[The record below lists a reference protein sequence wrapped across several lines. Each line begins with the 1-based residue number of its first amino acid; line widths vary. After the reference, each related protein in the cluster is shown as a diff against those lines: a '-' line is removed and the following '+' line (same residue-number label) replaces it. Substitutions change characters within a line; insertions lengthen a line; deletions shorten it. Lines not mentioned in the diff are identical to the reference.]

1 MADPGG
7 RLPLSAA
14 QRGIWFAHDLDP
26 TGRRYNVA
34 EYKEIHGPL
43 DLELLSA
50 AWSRLVAEADIL
62 RVTRVER
69 DDTGLHQVL
78 EAAPGTRALRLL
90 DLRGAADPWAEARAW
105 MDEDL
110 TTPVDLTAGDLFTV
124 AVLRLAPEHFL
135 YYQRYHHIVLDGMS
149 AALLD
154 ARLTELYA
162 QALAGTAWEPGPFGT
177 LEEVLD
183 EDAAYRASRAAADD
197 TAYWTDR
204 LAGLE
209 DTPRIAEG
217 QDTPRIA
224 EGQDTPRIAE
234 GQDTPRIAEGQ
245 DTPRIAEG
253 QDTPRIAEGQDT
265 GRQPAGVP
273 FVRRSVRLTAA
284 EARRVR
290 EVARASR
297 APWSMLMISLVAAYV
312 HRVSGKGELVLGLPV
327 TGRTTE
333 LTRRTPAMTSNVVP
347 LRLDVR
353 PELKVGEL
361 VAAVRSEVRAALAH
375 QLPRYEDLC
384 RDLAGGD
391 SARRIAAP
399 MVNIMAFAP
408 DLGFLGQ
415 PGVQHNLSNG
425 PVDDLSIG
433 IYDLGEEQGLRI
445 DFDAAPGACDI
456 EAAAAHQDHFLRFV
470 HAALAGPEL
479 PVGRLDLVS
488 GPELRQLISGF
499 NTPDAEVPA
508 EDRTPAALFEEQ
520 VALHPDRIAVTHG
533 SESLTYAQLEERAN
547 RLGRLLAARGAGPER
562 YVAVALERSADL
574 VTALLAVVKTGAGYV
589 PLDPHYPADR
599 LAYMLEDAAPALV
612 VTTRA
617 GVDGLPGT
625 GVPLLVLDAADT
637 RAELAAADPA
647 PLTDAD
653 RTTALTPGH
662 PAYVIYTSGSTGRP
676 KGVVVPHGNVVRLFT
691 ATDHWF
697 GFGPED
703 VWTLFHSYA
712 FDFSVW
718 ELWGP
723 LLHGGRLVVVPH
735 AVSRSPQE
743 FLTLLAEEQVTVLNQ
758 TPSAFYQLMRAEAEQ
773 PAGELAL
780 RRVVFGGEALDL
792 GRLAPWQRA
801 HPEAVLVNM
810 YGITE
815 TTVHVSHLALDE
827 DATAGQTRSLIGR
840 AIPDLRIY
848 VLDAALRP
856 SPVGERG
863 EMYVAGAG
871 LARGYLGRPD
881 LSADRF
887 VADPFGEPGS
897 RMYRTGDL
905 ARWQADGGL
914 EYLGRADHQVKI
926 RGFRI
931 ELGEI
936 ESVLLALEKVAS
948 GAVVVR
954 EDRPGD
960 KRLVAYVVPAPGA
973 ALTDGELRGA
983 LGAELP
989 AHMVPAAFVT
999 LDALPLTVNGKLDTR
1014 SLPAP
1019 ATTGQGSGR
1028 APATPREEVL
1038 CALFAEVVGVVRA
1051 GADDSFFDLGG
1062 DSIMAIQLVS
1072 QARRAG
1078 LVLSPR
1084 EVFRL
1089 RTPAALAEAATELDT
1104 EPAESAGAGLGA
1116 LPLTPV
1122 MRWADGRGGP
1132 LDGHNQSM
1140 VLRVPAE
1147 LTLPRLVDC
1156 VRAVLDRHD
1165 ALRAHRTDRTLV
1177 VGPAG
1182 SADAAAAVRR
1192 VDASGADETA
1202 LDALA
1207 DAEGRAALTA
1217 LAPREPGGMLR
1228 AVWLDRGPE
1237 RTGLLV
1243 LVVHHLVV
1251 DGVSWRVLAPD
1262 LAQAWDAVS
1271 RGRTPRLDPVGT
1283 SLRTWAHRLADAAVS
1298 PEREAELPYWREVL
1312 ARGAAPLADR
1322 ALDPRKDTLETAGRL
1337 TLRLPAEVTHALL
1350 TAVPAAFHA
1359 EVNDVL
1365 LTAFALAYRRWRGD
1379 GGPVL
1384 VDLEGHGREE
1394 AALPGADLSRTVGW
1408 FTSVYPVLL
1417 DVPADAD
1424 GDPGAALKGVKEQL
1438 RAVPGKGIGYGVLR
1452 HLHPRFGAQLAPL
1465 GDPEIGFNYLGRFSA
1480 PTAAADWAVVP
1491 RLGDG
1496 IPGGLPGMPLGH
1508 VLELDA
1514 LTQDGPGGPELVA
1527 AWSWAG
1533 GLLTEPQV
1541 AELAALWFEA
1551 LAELARHGTRPG
1563 AGGRSPSDVAPAA
1576 LTQGEIEFL
1585 ERRRPALADI
1595 LPLSPL
1601 QEGLLF
1607 HSLQAGDGDIYT
1619 AQLQLALSGPL
1630 DAARLRRAARD
1641 VLARHPHLGAEFHH
1655 EGLGRPV
1662 QTVPG
1667 AVGTPWSEADLT
1679 DLPEEERSPAADALA
1694 AAERAVG
1701 FTPDEGPLL
1710 RFTLVRTGRDSH
1722 RLLLTN
1728 HHLLLDGWSM
1738 PVLVRELLSLYAAG
1752 PGPSPLPRVRP
1763 YRDFLAHLAETDR
1776 QAARAAW
1783 SQALDGVEEPTLVR
1797 PSDPGRTPT
1806 VPERLEFNL
1815 PAPVADALAGR
1826 ARTAGLTMNTVLQGA
1841 WALLL
1846 ARLTGRD
1853 DVVFGATVSGRPAEL
1868 PDVESMVGLFINTVP
1883 VRLRLDGGESL
1894 GALLERMQRE
1904 QSALLGHQH
1913 LGLAEIQ
1920 QLTGVGALFDTAMVF
1935 ENYPLD
1941 VSALAAAT
1949 AGSGLV
1955 LDGVDGHDAVHYT
1968 LGMVARPGPD
1978 GLCFRLDHQS
1988 DLLDAEQARGVADR
2002 LLRVLTAI
2010 AERPGT
2016 PVGRLDVLPP
2026 AERERLLTGWNDT
2039 DVPAAAKPHT
2049 IPGLFEA
2056 QAARTPDAVALVH
2069 GDTELTYREL
2079 NTRADRLARLL
2090 VGRGAGPERFVAIA
2104 LHRSVELVVTQ
2115 LAVLKTGA
2123 AFVPLDPGYPAD
2135 RLAYMLADS
2144 TPTLV
2149 VTSSAVAARLP
2160 RSEAPLLLIDRTAYD
2175 HGSGRGPTVARDAD
2189 HPAYVIYTSGST
2201 GRPKGVV
2208 VTHRGI
2214 ASMVAGQRAGL
2225 GVTPESRVL
2234 LFASP
2239 SFDAAVWEL
2248 CMALLTGARA
2258 VLGDADR
2265 LLPGLTLAALIAEHG
2280 VTHVTLP
2287 PSALPV
2293 MPEDGLPPGSTL
2305 VVAGEATA
2313 PDLVD
2318 RWSRGRRMV
2327 NAYGPT
2333 ESTVCASMSDPLAG
2347 PVLAPIGG
2355 PIANTR
2361 MYVLDPHL
2369 QPVPA
2374 GTPGELYLAGSGL
2387 ARGYLG
2393 RPDLTADR
2401 FVANPFGGPG
2411 ARMYRTGDLARWRAD
2426 GTLDYLGRTDH
2437 QVKIRGFR
2445 VEPGEIESALT
2456 AHPGVEQAAVLVRED
2471 RPGAKRLVAYTVGQ
2485 DVGAPALRAF
2495 LGASLP
2501 DHMVPAAFV
2510 ALPELPLTANGKVD
2524 RKALPVPTAATAEGG
2539 RAPATPRE
2547 SLLCGLF
2554 AEVLSQPGAGADDSF
2569 FDLGGDSITAIQLVS
2584 RARAA
2589 GLSLTVRE
2597 VFVHRTPAALASVTA
2612 ETGEEQRPADAPY
2625 LEGPFPGLEEET
2637 ELLTRFDPDLVD
2649 VLPLTPLQEG
2659 FLFHSL
2665 LTGDDGDDGDGHDV
2679 YTTQLALDLEGPLDA
2694 DALRAAAERLLVR
2707 QPALRAGFRYD
2718 TERPVQVVR
2727 AGVALPWLTADLAAE
2742 DDRTAAAR
2750 ALELARSERAHT
2762 FDPAVPP
2769 LLRMALITLP
2779 GGRHRLILT
2788 AHHILWD
2795 GWSVPVLVEELFTL
2809 YAERAGDST
2818 LPPPPPL
2825 RAYLSWLAGRDR
2837 AAAESAWRAALAGP
2851 AEPTL
2856 VAPEAAEEE
2865 PQPQE
2870 SVRTELPTELT
2881 ARLGAALR
2889 GAGLT
2894 LSTAVQAAWAL
2905 VLARHTGRD
2914 DVLFGSTVSGRP
2926 PEVPG
2931 IERMVGNL
2939 INTVPVRVRLDPRE
2953 PLGGLLARIQ
2963 EEQTALL
2970 PHHHLG
2976 LGDIQRLTGNGSLFD
2991 TTTVVKNTPLDPAT
3005 LLGRA
3010 GEGSDGLRLTG
3021 GDSEDATHYP
3031 LRMQA
3036 VPGLDSTRLGLHLGY
3051 LPDVYRREQAQ
3062 ALLDRTA
3069 RILEAVA
3076 DARQTLVG
3084 ELEPSPVGELE
3095 PSPADGKCRTGLN
3108 TAVVRPTGTRSLDR
3122 C

>member
-1 MADPGG
+1 MADLVT

-14 QRGIWFAHDLDP
+14 QRGIWFAHAMDP
-26 TGRRYNVA
+26 TGRRYNIA
-34 EYKEIHGPL
+34 ECKEIHGPL
-43 DLELLSA
+43 DLDVLA
-50 AWSRLVAEADIL
+50 AARHRLATETDIL
-62 RVTRVER
+62 RTVRIEQ
-69 DDTGLHQVL
+69 DDTGLYQIL
-78 EAAPGTRALRLL
+78 EPVEDIRPPLL
-90 DLRGAADPWAEARAW
+90 VDLSERADPADPMAAARAW

-110 TTPVDLTAGDLFTV
+110 RTPVDLVTGANLRTV
-124 AVLRLAPEHFL
+124 AVLRLAPEHFV
-135 YYQRYHHIVLDGMS
+135 YYQRYHHIMIDGMS
-149 AALLD
+149 GALMD
-154 ARLTELYA
+154 HRLTELYT
-162 QALAGTAWEPGPFGT
+162 QALNGVAWEPGPFAS
-177 LEEVLD
+177 LAEVLA
-183 EDAAYRASRAAADD
+183 EDAAYRVSREAADD
-197 TAYWTDR
+197 TAYWAER
-204 LAGLE
+204 LAGLP
-209 DTPRIAEG
+209 DTPRLGEREDHAAG
-217 QDTPRIA
+217 
-224 EGQDTPRIAE
+224 
-234 GQDTPRIAEGQ
+234 
-245 DTPRIAEG
+245 
-253 QDTPRIAEGQDT
+253 
-265 GRQPAGVP
+265 QPAGEP
-273 FVRRSVRLTAA
+273 YVRRSVRLTP
-284 EARRVR
+284 ERSRRVR
-290 EVARASR
+290 EAARSARTS
-297 APWSMLMISLVAAYV
+297 WSMLMIALVASYV
-312 HRVSGKGELVLGLPV
+312 HRATGKNELVLGLPV

-333 LTRRTPAMTSNVVP
+333 LTRRTPCMVSNIVP
-347 LRLDVR
+347 LRLTVR
-353 PELKVGEL
+353 PEHGIGEL
-361 VAAVRSEVRAALAH
+361 MTRVRAEVKAALAH

-384 RDLAGGD
+384 RELSGGETG
-391 SARRIAAP
+391 RRIAAP
-399 MVNIMAFAP
+399 MVNIMAFAQGR
-408 DLGFLGQ
+408 GFLGQ
-415 PGVQHNLSNG
+415 PGTQHNLSNG

-433 IYDLGEEQGLRI
+433 IYDLGEDQGIRI
-445 DFDAAPGACDI
+445 DFDAAPDVCDI
-456 EAAAAHQDHFLRFV
+456 DSVAAHQDRFLHFA
-470 HAALAGPEL
+470 HAALDAPDL
-479 PVGRLDLVS
+479 PVGRI
-488 GPELRQLISGF
+488 ELLPQAETDRLIDGV

-508 EDRTPAALFEEQ
+508 EDRTLAALFEEQ
-520 VALHPDRIAVTHG
+520 AARHPGRIAVTHG
-533 SESLTYAQLEERAN
+533 SESLTYAELEERAN
-547 RLGRLLAARGAGPER
+547 RLARLLAARGAGPER

-574 VTALLAVVKTGAGYV
+574 VTALLAVVKAGAGYV
-589 PLDPHYPADR
+589 PMDPHYPADR
-599 LAYMLEDAAPALV
+599 LAYMLQDAAPALV
-612 VTTRA
+612 VTTLD
-617 GVDGLPGT
+617 GVGALPDT
-625 GVPLLVLDAADT
+625 EVPLVVLDDADT

-653 RTTALTPGH
+653 RTAPLTPGN

-676 KGVVVPHGNVVRLFT
+676 KGVVIPHSNVVRLFT
-691 ATDHWF
+691 ATGHWF
-697 GFGPED
+697 DFGAED

-723 LLHGGRLVVVPH
+723 LLYGGRLVVVPH
-735 AVSRSPQE
+735 AVSRSPHE
-743 FLTLLAEEQVTVLNQ
+743 FLALLAEERVTVLNQ
-758 TPSAFYQLMRAEAEQ
+758 TPSAFYQLMRADAEQ
-773 PAGELAL
+773 PVGELAL

-792 GRLAPWQRA
+792 GRLGPWQRA
-801 HPEAVLVNM
+801 HPKAALVNM

-827 DATAGQTRSLIGR
+827 EATSGQTRSLIGH

-848 VLDAALRP
+848 VLDTALRP

-887 VADPFGEPGS
+887 VADPFGAPGS

-905 ARWQADGGL
+905 ARRRADGGL

-936 ESVLLALEKVAS
+936 ESVLLAQEKVAS

-960 KRLVAYVVPAPGA
+960 KRLIAYVVPAPGA
-973 ALTDGELRGA
+973 AFADGELRGA

-999 LDALPLTVNGKLDTR
+999 LDALPLTANGKLDTR

-1019 ATTGQGSGR
+1019 AAGGCGTGR
-1028 APATPREEVL
+1028 APATPREATL
-1038 CALFAEVVGVVRA
+1038 CALFAEVIGVERA

-1072 QARRAG
+1072 RARRAG

-1104 EPAESAGAGLGA
+1104 RPAEAPGAGIGE

-1122 MRWADGRGGP
+1122 MRWSDERGGP
-1132 LDGHNQSM
+1132 QDGYNQSV
-1140 VLRVPAE
+1140 VLRVPGE
-1147 LTLPRLVDC
+1147 LTLPRLV
-1156 VRAVLDRHD
+1156 AVVQAALDRHD
-1165 ALRAHRTDRTLV
+1165 ALRAHRTDSALV
-1177 VGPAG
+1177 VGPVG
-1182 SADAAAAVRR
+1182 SADASAAVRR
-1192 VDASGADETA
+1192 VDATGLDETA

-1207 DAEGRAALTA
+1207 DTEGRAALAT
-1217 LAPREPGGMLR
+1217 LAPRETGGMLR
-1228 AVWLDRGPE
+1228 AVWLDRGTEEP
-1237 RTGLLV
+1237 GLLV
-1243 LVVHHLVV
+1243 LVVHHLAV

-1262 LAQAWDAVS
+1262 LAEAWAAVS
-1271 RGRTPRLDPVGT
+1271 RGETPRLDPVGT
-1283 SLRTWAHRLADAAVS
+1283 SLRTWAHRLTDAALS
-1298 PEREAELPYWREVL
+1298 PEREAELPYWSEVL
-1312 ARGAAPLADR
+1312 SRGGAPLADR
-1322 ALDPRKDTLETAGRL
+1322 ALDPGRDTLATASRL
-1337 TLRLPAEVTHALL
+1337 TLRLPAEATHALL
-1350 TAVPAAFHA
+1350 TTVPAAFHA

-1365 LTAFALAYRRWRGD
+1365 LTAFALAFRRWRGD

-1394 AALPGADLSRTVGW
+1394 SAVPGADLSRTVGW
-1408 FTSVYPVLL
+1408 FTSMYPVLL
-1417 DVPADAD
+1417 DAPAGPDD
-1424 GDPGAALKGVKEQL
+1424 DPGAALKAVKEQL
-1438 RAVPGKGIGYGVLR
+1438 RAVPGKGIGYGLLR
-1452 HLHPRFGAQLAPL
+1452 HLNPEAGARLAPL
-1465 GDPEIGFNYLGRFSA
+1465 GGPEIGFNYLGRFSA
-1480 PTAAADWAVVP
+1480 PATAADWTIVP

-1508 VLELDA
+1508 ALELDA
-1514 LTQDGPGGPELVA
+1514 LTQDGLAGPELIA
-1527 AWSWAG
+1527 RWSWAG
-1533 GLLTEPQV
+1533 DLLTEPEV
-1541 AELAALWFEA
+1541 AELAALWFAA
-1551 LAELARHGTRPG
+1551 LEELARHGTRPG
-1563 AGGRSPSDVAPAA
+1563 AGGRTPCDIAPAV
-1576 LTQGEIEFL
+1576 LTQAEIELL
-1585 ERRRPALADI
+1585 ERRRPGLTDI

-1607 HSLQAGDGDIYT
+1607 HSLQAGDSDIYT
-1619 AQLQLALSGPL
+1619 AQIELVLNGPL
-1630 DAARLRRAARD
+1630 DAARLRAAAEA
-1641 VLARHPHLGAEFHH
+1641 LPARHPHLGAEFHH
-1655 EGLGRPV
+1655 EGLDRPV

-1667 AVGTPWSEADLT
+1667 EIRVPWAAGDLT
-1679 DLPEEERSPAADALA
+1679 HLPEEERSTAAAALA
-1694 AAERAVG
+1694 AAERATG

-1710 RFTLVRTGRDSH
+1710 RFTLVKTGQDSH
-1722 RLLLTN
+1722 RLILTN

-1752 PGPSPLPRVRP
+1752 AAPSPLPRVRP
-1763 YRDFLAHLAETDR
+1763 YRDFLAHLADTDR

-1783 SQALDGVEEPTLVR
+1783 SEALAGVEEPTLVR

-1806 VPERLEFNL
+1806 VPGRLEFTL
-1815 PAPVADALAGR
+1815 PAAVADVLAER
-1826 ARTAGLTMNTVLQGA
+1826 ARTAGITLNTVLQGA
-1841 WALLL
+1841 WALVL

-1868 PDVESMVGLFINTVP
+1868 ADVEAMVGLFINTVP
-1883 VRLRLDGGESL
+1883 VRLRLDGHETL
-1894 GALLERMQRE
+1894 GTLLERMQRE

-1913 LGLAEIQ
+1913 LGLSEIQ

-1968 LGMVARPGPD
+1968 LGMVARPGTD
-1978 GLCFRLDHQS
+1978 GLDFRLDHQS
-1988 DLLDAEQARGVADR
+1988 DLLDADQARGVADR
-2002 LLRVLTAI
+2002 LLTVLTAI
-2010 AERPGT
+2010 AERPET
-2016 PVGRLDVLPP
+2016 PVGRLEVLPP
-2026 AERERLLTGWNDT
+2026 AERALLVTGWNAT
-2039 DVPAAAKPHT
+2039 DVPEAALPRT

-2056 QAARTPDAVALVH
+2056 QVARTPDAVALVH

-2079 NTRADRLARLL
+2079 NNRANRLARLL
-2090 VGRGAGPERFVAIA
+2090 VRRGAGPERFVAIA
-2104 LHRSVELVVTQ
+2104 LHRSVELIVTQ
-2115 LAVLKTGA
+2115 LAVLKAGA
-2123 AFVPLDPGYPAD
+2123 AFVPLDPNYPAD

-2144 TPTLV
+2144 APCLV
-2149 VTSSAVAARLP
+2149 VTSSAVADGGLP
-2160 RSEAPLLLIDRTAYD
+2160 RCEAPRLLIDRTAYD
-2175 HGSGRGPTVARDAD
+2175 HRSGRGLAVPRDAGR
-2189 HPAYVIYTSGST
+2189 PAYVIYTSGST

-2214 ASMVAGQRAGL
+2214 ASMVAAQRAGL
-2225 GVTPESRVL
+2225 GVTPDSRVL

-2248 CMALLTGARA
+2248 CMALLTGASA

-2265 LLPGLTLAALIAEHG
+2265 LLPGRSLAALIARHG

-2333 ESTVCASMSDPLAG
+2333 ESTVCASMSAPLAG

-2361 MYVLDPHL
+2361 TYVLDAHL

-2401 FVANPFGGPG
+2401 FVADPFGAPG
-2411 ARMYRTGDLARWRAD
+2411 SRMYRTGDVARWRGD

-2456 AHPGVEQAAVLVRED
+2456 AHPGIERAAVVVRED
-2471 RPGAKRLVAYTVGQ
+2471 RPGAKRLVAYTVGR
-2485 DVGAPALRAF
+2485 DVGVPALRAF

-2501 DHMVPAAFV
+2501 DYMVPSAFV
-2510 ALPELPLTANGKVD
+2510 TLAELPLTANGKVD
-2524 RKALPVPTAATAEGG
+2524 QKALPAPRSASAEGAV
-2539 RAPATPRE
+2539 RAPVSPEEA
-2547 SLLCGLF
+2547 LLCGLF
-2554 AEVLSQPGAGADDSF
+2554 AELLGNPGAGPDDSF

-2589 GLSLTVRE
+2589 GLALGVRD
-2597 VFVHRTPAALASVTA
+2597 VFVQRTPAALASAAAAAGRSQEREQA
-2612 ETGEEQRPADAPY
+2612 EDPY

-2637 ELLTRFDPDLVD
+2637 EVLMRSDPDLID

-2665 LTGDDGDDGDGHDV
+2665 LSDDDGPDV

-2694 DALRAAAERLLVR
+2694 DALRTAAERLLER
-2707 QPALRAGFRYD
+2707 QPALRAGFHYD
-2718 TERPVQVVR
+2718 TDRPVQVVHAR
-2727 AGVALPWLTADLAAE
+2727 AALPWLTADLSAD

-2750 ALELARSERAHT
+2750 ALELADGERAYT
-2762 FDPAVPP
+2762 FDLETPP
-2769 LLRMALITLP
+2769 LLRMALIALP
-2779 GGRHRLILT
+2779 GGRHRLLLT

-2809 YAERAGDST
+2809 YAERDGSGT
-2818 LPPPPPL
+2818 LPPAPPL

-2837 AAAESAWRAALAGP
+2837 AAAESAWRTALAGP
-2851 AEPTL
+2851 AQPTL
-2856 VAPEAAEEE
+2856 VAPEITEDEQR
-2865 PQPQE
+2865 PQR
-2870 SVRTELPTELT
+2870 SVRIELPAEST
-2881 ARLGAALR
+2881 ARLHAGLR
-2889 GAGLT
+2889 AAGLT

-2914 DVLFGSTVSGRP
+2914 DVVFGSTVSGRT

-2931 IERMVGNL
+2931 IERMVGNF
-2939 INTVPVRVRLDPRE
+2939 INTLPVRVQVDPE
-2953 PLGGLLARIQ
+2953 ESLGGLLARIQ
-2963 EEQTALL
+2963 EEQAALL

-2976 LGDIQRLTGNGSLFD
+2976 LGDIQRLAGNGPLFD
-2991 TTTVVKNTPLDPAT
+2991 TTTVVKNTPLDSAA

-3010 GEGSDGLRLTG
+3010 GEGPDGLRLTG

-3036 VPGLDSTRLGLHLGY
+3036 VPGLDSSRLGLHLGY
-3051 LPDVYRREQAQ
+3051 LPDVYRHEEAA
-3062 ALLDRTA
+3062 ALLDRMA
-3069 RILEAVA
+3069 RILQTVA
-3076 DARQTLVG
+3076 DARHT
-3084 ELEPSPVGELE
+3084 PVGALVQPQDGPAVGPAVGRDGSVAGQDGPAVAAGA
-3095 PSPADGKCRTGLN
+3095 PSSAGGY
-3108 TAVVRPTGTRSLDR
+3108 
-3122 C
+3122 

>member
-1 MADPGG
+1 MADLGG
-7 RLPLSAA
+7 RLALSAA

-34 EYKEIHGPL
+34 EYKEVRGPL
-43 DLELLSA
+43 DPELLRAS
-50 AWSRLVAEADIL
+50 WYRLAAEADIL
-62 RVTRVER
+62 RVARIER
-69 DDTGLHQVL
+69 DDSGLWQVL
-78 EAAPGTRALRLL
+78 DPEPGGRALRLL
-90 DLRGAADPWAEARAW
+90 DMSDAADPLASARAW

-110 TTPVDLTAGDLFTV
+110 ATPVDLAAGNLYTV
-124 AVLRLAPEHFL
+124 ALLRLAPEHFL
-135 YYQRYHHIVLDGMS
+135 YYQRYHHIILDGMS

-162 QALAGTAWEPGPFGT
+162 RALAGAAWEPGPFGS
-177 LEEVLD
+177 LAEVLA
-183 EDAAYRASRAAADD
+183 EDAAYRLSPAAAEDG
-197 TAYWTDR
+197 AHWARR
-204 LAGLE
+204 LAGLR
-209 DTPRIAEG
+209 DTPRLAEG
-217 QDTPRIA
+217 PGGER
-224 EGQDTPRIAE
+224 
-234 GQDTPRIAEGQ
+234 
-245 DTPRIAEG
+245 
-253 QDTPRIAEGQDT
+253 
-265 GRQPAGVP
+265 PAAGAP
-273 FVRRSVRLTAA
+273 FVRRSVRLTAPQ
-284 EARRVR
+284 ARRVR
-290 EVARASR
+290 EVARSAR
-297 APWSMLMISLVAAYV
+297 APWSMLMIALVAAYV
-312 HRVSGKGELVLGLPV
+312 HRVSGQGELVLGLPV

-347 LRLDVR
+347 LRLAVR
-353 PELKVGEL
+353 PELRIGEL

-384 RDLAGGD
+384 REVSGGD
-391 SARRIAAP
+391 SGRRIAAP

-433 IYDLGEEQGLRI
+433 IYDLGEEEGLRI
-445 DFDAAPGACDI
+445 DFDAAPDACDI
-456 EAAAAHQDHFLRFV
+456 DAAAAHQDRFLNFV
-470 HAALAGPEL
+470 HAALEEPGAA
-479 PVGRLDLVS
+479 VGRLELV
-488 GPELRQLISGF
+488 GQEERRELIVGC
-499 NTPDAEVPA
+499 NAPDAEVPT
-508 EDRTPAALFEEQ
+508 EDRTLAALFEERA
-520 VALHPDRIAVTHG
+520 ALHPDRTAVTHG
-533 SESLTYAQLEERAN
+533 SESLTYARLEERAN
-547 RLGRLLAARGAGPER
+547 RLARLLAARGAGPEG
-562 YVAVALERSADL
+562 YVAVALERSAEL
-574 VTALLAVVKTGAGYV
+574 VTALLAVVKAGAGYV

-599 LAYMLEDAAPALV
+599 LAYMVEDAAPALV
-612 VTTRA
+612 ITTLA
-617 GVDGLPGT
+617 GVAGLPT
-625 GVPLLVLDAADT
+625 TSVPVLVLDAPQT
-637 RAELAAADPA
+637 LAELAGADPG
-647 PLTDAD
+647 PLVDGD
-653 RTTALTPGH
+653 RTAALTPDN

-676 KGVVVPHGNVVRLFT
+676 KGVVIPHRNVVRLFT
-691 ATDHWF
+691 ATRHWF
-697 GFGPED
+697 DFGPED

-723 LLHGGRLVVVPH
+723 LLYGGRLVVVPH

-743 FLTLLAEEQVTVLNQ
+743 FLTLLAEERVTVLNQ
-758 TPSAFYQLMRAEAEQ
+758 TPSAFYQLMRADADH
-773 PAGELAL
+773 PVGELAL

-792 GRLAPWQRA
+792 ARLAPWQRS

-840 AIPDLRIY
+840 PIPDLAIY
-848 VLDAALRP
+848 VLDSALRP

-887 VADPFGEPGS
+887 VADPFGEPGT

-905 ARWQADGGL
+905 ARRLAGGAL
-914 EYLGRADHQVKI
+914 EYLGRSDHQVKI

-936 ESVLLALEKVAS
+936 EAALLAVARVAS

-973 ALTDGELRGA
+973 AFADGELRAA
-983 LGAELP
+983 LGAALP

-999 LDALPLTVNGKLDTR
+999 LDALPLTANGKLDTR

-1019 ATTGQGSGR
+1019 AVAGSGAGR
-1028 APATPREEVL
+1028 APRTPREEVL
-1038 CALFAEVVGVVRA
+1038 CALFAEVIGVARA

-1084 EVFRL
+1084 EVFGL
-1089 RTPAALAEAATELDT
+1089 RTPAALAEAATEV
-1104 EPAESAGAGLGA
+1104 EAAPVEAEGAGLGE

-1122 MRWADGRGGP
+1122 MRWADDLGGP
-1132 LDGHNQSM
+1132 LDGYNQSM
-1140 VLRVPAE
+1140 VLRVPGA
-1147 LTLPRLVDC
+1147 LTHEGLVDC
-1156 VRAVLDRHD
+1156 VRALLDRHD
-1165 ALRAHRTDRTLV
+1165 ALRAHRTDETLV
-1177 VGPAG
+1177 VGPPG
-1182 SADAAAAVRR
+1182 SVDAAALVRR
-1192 VDASGADETA
+1192 VDAGGLDGAA

-1207 DAEGRAALTA
+1207 DAEGRAALAT
-1217 LAPREPGGMLR
+1217 LAPREPGGTVR
-1228 AVWLDRGPE
+1228 VVWCDRGPAE
-1237 RTGLLV
+1237 AGLLV
-1243 LVVHHLVV
+1243 LVLHHLVV

-1262 LAQAWDAVS
+1262 LAQAWAAVS
-1271 RGRTPRLDPVGT
+1271 RGQTPRPEPVGT
-1283 SLRTWAHRLADAAVS
+1283 SLRTWAHRLAQAALS
-1298 PEREAELPYWREVL
+1298 PEREAELPYWSAVL
-1312 ARGAAPLADR
+1312 SAESAPVADR
-1322 ALDPRKDTLETAGRL
+1322 ALDPRTDTLETADRL

-1379 GGPVL
+1379 DRPVL
-1384 VDLEGHGREE
+1384 LDLEGHGRED
-1394 AALPGADLSRTVGW
+1394 AAVPGADLSRTVGW
-1408 FTSVYPVLL
+1408 FTSMYPVLL
-1417 DVPADAD
+1417 DAAGVPGADLDPGSGAD
-1424 GDPGAALKGVKEQL
+1424 FDLDPGAALKAVKEQL
-1438 RAVPGKGIGYGVLR
+1438 RAVPGKGVGFGMLR
-1452 HLHPRFGAQLAPL
+1452 RLNPRGAERLAPL
-1465 GDPEIGFNYLGRFSA
+1465 GAPEIGFNYLGRFAA
-1480 PTAAADWAVVP
+1480 PGAHADWAVVP

-1496 IPGGLPGMPLGH
+1496 IPGGLPDMPLGH
-1508 VLELDA
+1508 ALELNA
-1514 LTQDGPGGPELVA
+1514 LTQDGPDGPELVA
-1527 AWSWAG
+1527 GWSWAR
-1533 GLLTEPQV
+1533 GLLGEQEV
-1541 AELAALWFEA
+1541 AELAALWFDALRA
-1551 LAELARHGTRPG
+1551 LARDGSRPG

-1576 LTQGEIEFL
+1576 PTQREIELL
-1585 ERRRPALADI
+1585 ERRRPGLADI

-1607 HSLQAGDGDIYT
+1607 HSLQAGEGGEGDVYT
-1619 AQLQLALSGPL
+1619 AQLWLGLNGPL
-1630 DAARLRRAARD
+1630 DADRLRRAARD
-1641 VLARHPHLGAEFHH
+1641 LLARHPHLGAEFHH

-1662 QTVPG
+1662 QVVPG
-1667 AVGTPWSEADLT
+1667 AVEPPWFEVDLT
-1679 DLPEEERSPAADALA
+1679 DLPPEERLPGADALA
-1694 AAERAVG
+1694 AAERSVG

-1710 RFTLVRTGRDSH
+1710 RFTLVRTGPDAH

-1738 PVLVRELLSLYAAG
+1738 PVLVRELLSLYGADS
-1752 PGPSPLPRVRP
+1752 GPSPLARVRP
-1763 YRDFLAHLAETDR
+1763 YRAFLTHLADVDG

-1783 SQALDGVEEPTLVR
+1783 SEALAGVEEPTLVR
-1797 PSDPGRTPT
+1797 PADPGRPPT
-1806 VPERLEFNL
+1806 VPERLEFGL
-1815 PAPVADALAGR
+1815 PAPVSDALAGW
-1826 ARTAGLTMNTVLQGA
+1826 ARTAGLTLNTVLQGA
-1841 WALLL
+1841 WALVL

-1853 DVVFGATVSGRPAEL
+1853 DVVFGSTVSGRPPEL

-1883 VRLRLDGGESL
+1883 VRLRLDGAESL
-1894 GALLERMQRE
+1894 GAMLERMQRE

-1920 QLTGVGALFDTAMVF
+1920 QVTGVGALFDTAMVF

-1978 GLCFRLDHQS
+1978 GLRFRLDHQG

-2002 LLRVLTAI
+2002 LLRVLTAF
-2010 AERPGT
+2010 AERPGA
-2016 PVGRLDVLPP
+2016 PVGRLDVLSP
-2026 AERERLLTGWNDT
+2026 AERGRLLVEWNDS
-2039 DVPAAAKPHT
+2039 DVPAAGRHFT

-2056 QAARTPDAVALVH
+2056 QVSRTPDAVALVH

-2079 NTRADRLARLL
+2079 NTRANRLARLL
-2090 VGRGAGPERFVAIA
+2090 VRRGAGPERFVAVA

-2115 LAVLKTGA
+2115 LAVLKAGA

-2144 TPTLV
+2144 APALV
-2149 VTSSAVAARLP
+2149 VTSGEVAAGGLP
-2160 RSEAPLLLIDRTAYD
+2160 RCAAPVLLVDRADY
-2175 HGSGRGPTVARDAD
+2175 GRYSGRGLAVARHAD
-2189 HPAYVIYTSGST
+2189 RPAYVIYTSGST

-2208 VTHRGI
+2208 VTHRGV

-2225 GVTPESRVL
+2225 GVTPDSRVL

-2265 LLPGLTLAALIAEHG
+2265 LLPGPTLAALIAEHG

-2293 MPEDGLPPGSTL
+2293 MPEDALPPGSTL

-2333 ESTVCASMSDPLAG
+2333 ESTVCASMSDPLTG
-2347 PVLAPIGG
+2347 PVLAPIGR
-2355 PIANTR
+2355 PIPNTR
-2361 MYVLDPHL
+2361 LYVLDTHL

-2374 GTPGELYLAGSGL
+2374 GAPGELYLAGSGL

-2401 FVANPFGGPG
+2401 FVADPFGEPG
-2411 ARMYRTGDLARWRAD
+2411 SRMYRTGDLARWRDD

-2445 VEPGEIESALT
+2445 IEPGEIESALT
-2456 AHPGVEQAAVLVRED
+2456 AHPGVERAAVLVRED
-2471 RPGAKRLVAYTVGQ
+2471 RPGAKRLVAYVVGE

-2501 DHMVPAAFV
+2501 DYMVPSAFV

-2524 RKALPVPTAATAEGG
+2524 RKALPAPRSASAEGG

-2547 SLLCGLF
+2547 ALLCALF
-2554 AEVLSQPGAGADDSF
+2554 AEVLGVPGVSGIAGADDSF
-2569 FDLGGDSITAIQLVS
+2569 FDLGGDSITAIRLVS
-2584 RARAA
+2584 RARSE
-2589 GLSLTVRE
+2589 GLSLTVRD
-2597 VFVHRTPAALASVTA
+2597 VFVQRTPAALASVAA
-2612 ETGEEQRPADAPY
+2612 EVGREERPVDSPW
-2625 LEGPFPGLEEET
+2625 LDGPFPGLEEET
-2637 ELLTRFDPDLVD
+2637 ALLKRSDPDLVD
-2649 VLPLTPLQEG
+2649 VLPITPLQEG
-2659 FLFHSL
+2659 FLFHAL
-2665 LTGDDGDDGDGHDV
+2665 LTGDDGDEPDV
-2679 YTTQLALDLEGPLDA
+2679 YTTQLALDLDGPLDA
-2694 DALRAAAERLLVR
+2694 DALRAAAERLMAR
-2707 QPALRAGFRYD
+2707 QPALRVGFRHD
-2718 TERPVQVVR
+2718 TERPVQVVH
-2727 AGVALPWLTADLAAE
+2727 AKVALPWLSADLGAHEDAEARARELARGERRRSFDLAA
-2742 DDRTAAAR
+2742 
-2750 ALELARSERAHT
+2750 
-2762 FDPAVPP
+2762 PP
-2769 LLRMALITLP
+2769 LLRVLLIALP
-2779 GGRHRLILT
+2779 GGRHRLVLT

-2809 YAERAGDST
+2809 YAERDAASS
-2818 LPPPPPL
+2818 LPAPPPL
-2825 RAYLSWLAGRDR
+2825 RAYLAWLDGRDR
-2837 AAAESAWRAALAGP
+2837 VAAESAWRAALAGP
-2851 AEPTL
+2851 VAPTL
-2856 VAPEAAEEE
+2856 VAPEVAEEE
-2865 PQPQE
+2865 PREQE
-2870 SVRTELPTELT
+2870 SVRVELSAELT
-2881 ARLGAALR
+2881 ARLH
-2889 GAGLT
+2889 AGLRSAGVT

-2914 DVLFGSTVSGRP
+2914 DVVFGSTVSGRT

-2931 IERMVGNL
+2931 IERMVGNF
-2939 INTVPVRVRLDPRE
+2939 INTLPVRVRLDPAE
-2953 PLGGLLARIQ
+2953 PLGALLARVQ
-2963 EEQTALL
+2963 EEQAALL

-2976 LGDIQRLTGNGSLFD
+2976 LGHVQRLTGGGPLFD
-2991 TTTVVKNTPLDPAT
+2991 TTTVVKNTPLDAGT

-3010 GEGSDGLRLTG
+3010 GATDGLRLAG

-3036 VPGLDSTRLGLHLGY
+3036 VPGLDDSRLGLHLGY
-3051 LPDVYRREQAQ
+3051 LPQVYRQDRAQ
-3062 ALLDRTA
+3062 DLLDRMT

-3076 DARQTLVG
+3076 DARRT
-3084 ELEPSPVGELE
+3084 PVGRLE
-3095 PSPADGKCRTGLN
+3095 QPAPGNVLGEERTGPQDLP
-3108 TAVVRPTGTRSLDR
+3108 APRGGY
-3122 C
+3122 